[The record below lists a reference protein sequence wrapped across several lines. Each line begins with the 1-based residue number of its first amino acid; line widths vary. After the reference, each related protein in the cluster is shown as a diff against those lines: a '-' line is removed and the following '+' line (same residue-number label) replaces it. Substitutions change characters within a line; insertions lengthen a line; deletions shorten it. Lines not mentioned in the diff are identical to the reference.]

1 MISNQLPGSFDSHK
15 ARSLLQT
22 SLAGVDFSLVKNYNS
37 RAMVNYENVGFRLL
51 PKALIIFILKIFD
64 RFSLVL
70 VRLNLHPNILS
81 SLGLVAGLL
90 VGLFYGLGYPA
101 WALAFLV
108 ICGMLDILD
117 GKVATNSNRKTVF
130 GAVLDSSFDR
140 YSEFAIYLGLGFYF
154 RHHWIL
160 WVLALAFLG
169 STMVSYTKA
178 RAESL
183 GIYCQ
188 LGIMQRAERLV
199 LLIVATLAGIIINR
213 LDTIMIGAIII
224 LAVVSNI
231 TAIQR
236 IAHVYLTETK
246 KAGTGD

>member
-1 MISNQLPGSFDSHK
+1 M
-15 ARSLLQT
+15 
-22 SLAGVDFSLVKNYNS
+22 
-37 RAMVNYENVGFRLL
+37 MNYENKGFRLL
-51 PKALIIFILKIFD
+51 PKALIIFILEVFD

-70 VRLNLHPNILS
+70 VRLKLHPNFLS
-81 SLGLVAGLL
+81 FLGLVAGLL
-90 VGLFYGLGYPA
+90 VGLFYTLRYPV
-101 WALAFLV
+101 WALVFLV

-130 GAVLDSSFDR
+130 GAVFDSSLDR
-140 YSEFAIYLGLGFYF
+140 YSEFAIYFGLGFYF

-183 GIYCQ
+183 GINCQ

-199 LLIVATLAGIIINR
+199 LLIVATLVGLITSRFDA
-213 LDTIMIGAIII
+213 IMIGAIII
-224 LAVVSNI
+224 LAVVSNL

-236 IAHVYLTETK
+236 IAYVYRTEK
-246 KAGTGD
+246 KKGMTGG

>member
-1 MISNQLPGSFDSHK
+1 MW
-15 ARSLLQT
+15 
-22 SLAGVDFSLVKNYNS
+22 AGVDFSRAKNYNS
-37 RAMVNYENVGFRLL
+37 KTMVNYENKGFRLL
-51 PKALIIFILKIFD
+51 PKALIIFILEVFD

-70 VRLNLHPNILS
+70 VRLKLQPNFLS
-81 SLGLVAGLL
+81 FLGLVAGLL
-90 VGLFYGLGYPA
+90 VGLFYGLRYPA
-101 WALAFLV
+101 WALVFLV

-117 GKVATNSNRKTVF
+117 GKVATNSNRKTAF
-130 GAVLDSSFDR
+130 GAVFDSSLDR
-140 YSEFAIYLGLGFYF
+140 YSEFAIYFGLGFYF
-154 RHHWIL
+154 RNHWIL

-183 GIYCQ
+183 GISCQ

-199 LLIVATLAGIIINR
+199 LLIVATLLGLITGR
-213 LDTIMIGAIII
+213 FDTMMVGAIVI

-236 IAHVYLTETK
+236 IAYVYRTEKK
-246 KAGTGD
+246 KATTRS